1 MLRLFYLTS
10 LAKWGL
16 GRSFPHIDLES
27 FMEHPRDP
35 AISSSSPNAH
45 RCSSIWATRAYIRWA
60 HSLGHRLLQVDQCRL
75 GQVVTKPTSFSTTL
89 PLDHWHD
96 LYCNHGKHE
105 VSEDLKSS
113 DLSRYPAQLMQDL
126 AAAII
131 ATAGKSILL
140 YPPEMQP
147 QPTKKP
153 RMEPSRAATTRGHP
167 TPEGL
172 GLATTAALATITP
185 ATANHTPAWHT
196 LLEKSQAI
204 PATLQVA
211 VQDPVLMM
219 QAAFRCRLIQD
230 GGGKPSPGRLTPPH
244 RPLSPLASKGV
255 RIMALLSSWVEP
267 IQWSIQQTDKTHPLP
282 TQTRVHQTHPGP
294 D

>member
-1 MLRLFYLTS
+1 MFAGNRLDEKP
-10 LAKWGL
+10 AHPHQ
-16 GRSFPHIDLES
+16 GRAP
-27 FMEHPRDP
+27 
-35 AISSSSPNAH
+35 
-45 RCSSIWATRAYIRWA
+45 
-60 HSLGHRLLQVDQCRL
+60 QQC
-75 GQVVTKPTSFSTTL
+75 L

-140 YPPEMQP
+140 YPQEMQP

-153 RMEPSRAATTRGHP
+153 RTEPS
-167 TPEGL
+167 
-172 GLATTAALATITP
+172 TP

-219 QAAFRCRLIQD
+219 QAAFRCRLIRD
-230 GGGKPSPGRLTPPH
+230 GGGKPSED
-244 RPLSPLASKGV
+244 V
-255 RIMALLSSWVEP
+255 
-267 IQWSIQQTDKTHPLP
+267 
-282 TQTRVHQTHPGP
+282 
-294 D
+294 